1 MRNRYDEMTA
11 EELRLIAQ
19 GLGFREAESSWIR
32 RGKFL
37 RPDDRMGRVVVSLYR
52 NGDAWDAADALVAY
66 ARTYNACASTYTAE
80 QVSKER
86 LIRTT
91 EMALDEML
99 AGDEIAEVLAQL
111 RRQLDEEEIAPGVDV
126 PKLAESPRE
135 R

>member
-1 MRNRYDEMTA
+1 MRTRYDEMTA

-19 GLGFREAESSWIR
+19 GMGFREAERSWIR
-32 RGKFL
+32 RGTFL
-37 RPDDRMGRVVVSLYR
+37 RPDDRMGRLLVSLYR
-52 NGDAWDAADALVAY
+52 NEGVWDAADAVVAY
-66 ARTYNACASTYTAE
+66 ARTYNACAATYKAE
-80 QVSKER
+80 QISTDR

-111 RRQLDEEEIAPGVDV
+111 RRQLDEEAITPGADV
-126 PKLAESPRE
+126 PERVESSRD